1 MWRVFK
7 GGVLILFTL
16 LFVDVGLA
24 LVPFLIAVAVIA
36 EDVMAG
42 ELMAGVMAGGGNG
55 WGSDGWGSGLL
66 VRSVSDLSK
75 SGKP

>member
-7 GGVLILFTL
+7 GVLILFTL

-42 ELMAGVMAGGGNG
+42 GGNG
-55 WGSDGWGSGLL
+55 WGVNGWGW
-66 VRSVSDLSK
+66 
-75 SGKP
+75 